1 MNTFY
6 SKGEV
11 KLMVEILLKGLL
23 DTVFGMGV
31 VFVLLIFLAVLIWA
45 FKFIPMIEKIVNKKK
60 QILNDPNR
68 QAVDNVLSQIEA
80 KEEDNLINDSELVAV
95 ITAAIMAS
103 MGDSAPS
110 DGLIV
115 RSIKKAN
122 KNTWIHA

>member
-11 KLMVEILLKGLL
+11 KLMIEILSKGLL
-23 DTVFGMGV
+23 DALLGMGV
-31 VFVLLIFLAVLIWA
+31 VFILLIFLAVLIWA
-45 FKFIPMIEKIVNKKK
+45 FKFIPMIEKLVNKKK
-60 QILNDPNR
+60 QIPNDLNR
-68 QAVDNVLSQIEA
+68 QAVDNVLSQIEF
-80 KEEDNLINDSELVAV
+80 KEENLIDDSELVAV